1 MLAPPPMCSFIFVPS
16 CDMYLLLLQ
25 AGAVEWGRHLAVWLE
40 FYQTDPR
47 GLALRGLPLRER
59 QLSLSGEAFSLSND
73 WFRVPQLSAKSKNIF
88 IWSSTDFS
96 GSASGALNFLKPL
109 TPPRVLK
116 IQFKISWFRRKV
128 VSGLVVLARDDGD
141 TNMFLNTCLK
151 TVTVLCLVWCICCLG
166 FRTLFILF
174 VIRS

>member
-59 QLSLSGEAFSLSND
+59 QLSLSGEAFSLNND

-96 GSASGALNFLKPL
+96 GSASGALNFLK
-109 TPPRVLK
+109 LK
-116 IQFKISWFRRKV
+116 LGSGCKKFSLNFPDSGER
-128 VSGLVVLARDDGD
+128 SSLAAGLVVLARYDGD
-141 TNMFLNTCLK
+141 TNMFFSSVAEPVEPK
-151 TVTVLCLVWCICCLG
+151 
-166 FRTLFILF
+166 F
-174 VIRS
+174 VGTWSRSRN